1 MKESAMSD
9 SSAPLEVQL
18 VAALLAGDDASARQI
33 AAALHE
39 RGFAIAALEQAL
51 APHPHLEEALWNVMN
66 AVIPIS
72 RREQK
77 RRAIRAAEERDWG
90 DWNEGKRR
98 SR

>member
-18 VAALLAGDDASARQI
+18 VAALRAGDAANARQI

-39 RGFAIAALEQAL
+39 RGFAVATLEQAL
-51 APHPHLEEALWNVMN
+51 APYPHLEEALWKVMS
-66 AVIPIS
+66 AVIPVS

-90 DWNEGKRR
+90 DWNEGKRG